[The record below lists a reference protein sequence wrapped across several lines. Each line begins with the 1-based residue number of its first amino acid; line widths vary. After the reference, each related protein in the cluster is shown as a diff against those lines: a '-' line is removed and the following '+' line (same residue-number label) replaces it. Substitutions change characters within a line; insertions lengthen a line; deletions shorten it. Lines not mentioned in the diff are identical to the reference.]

1 MQNRPN
7 TAGMTDG
14 LLMQKVKEG
23 DLSQAAILFHRYHRK
38 IYNYLGKMSGDYHTA
53 EDLTQTVF
61 EKLIQYRKSF
71 DADQNFEG
79 WIYRIAKN
87 SFIDY
92 THQQKKQPAKFEIN
106 DQMTQLALVDQ
117 DMDTAEKEDKIHKA
131 LESLPVEYREVL
143 VLTRFQKLKYHEV
156 AVMMHTTEANIKI
169 KVYRAIEKLRSN
181 YFKLESI

>member
-1 MQNRPN
+1 
-7 TAGMTDG
+7 MTDG
-14 LLMQKVKEG
+14 ILMQKVKEG

-92 THQQKKQPAKFEIN
+92 NQQQKKRHAKVEIN
-106 DQMTQLALVDQ
+106 EQMMQVAQVDH
-117 DMDTAEKEDKIHKA
+117 DIEITENEDKIHKA
-131 LESLPVEYREVL
+131 LEALPVDYREIL
-143 VLTRFQKLKYHEV
+143 ILTRFQKLKYQEV
-156 AVMMHTTEANIKI
+156 AAMMNTTESNIKI